1 MLIFRVLLKILLFPV
16 IELLTIA
23 SLLTKA
29 SIEIGGRLGGIIINI
44 FAILGIINLL
54 GSDLPTAA
62 ISGVV
67 ILLVLLALFF
77 AANLQLF
84 LDSLRDTLKR
94 I

>member
-1 MLIFRVLLKILLFPV
+1 MFILRVLLKILLFPV
-16 IELLTIA
+16 IALLTIA

-54 GSDLPTAA
+54 GRDLPTAA

-67 ILLVLLALFF
+67 ILLVLLALLF

-84 LDSLRDTLKR
+84 FDSLRDTLKR